1 MVSKMIGIKVLERL
15 KRQEEKLK
23 SAMQEMEIMV
33 GLKLLVIPGSSV

>member
-23 SAMQEMEIMV
+23 SAMQFLYV
-33 GLKLLVIPGSSV
+33 LD

>member
-23 SAMQEMEIMV
+23 STVQEMEIMV